1 MEFPA
6 FVSALKAF
14 YQDNDQPLRLK
25 PKTTQADIAAAEQ
38 ELGFEIDPALK
49 AAWLAAN
56 GGPSYKPVFARQGY
70 LTGYDFLPLQD
81 ALKQWRGLRTRAP
94 RYAGYGQPTPR
105 DPRIQDGWFQEGW
118 LPFAGFSAPTLMLML
133 DHTPTAQGRPGQIIA
148 FTHDPDSIDY
158 VCVDF
163 PPCWRRRWSRSRKI
177 PRISW
182 KAESV
187 RRPLCTDGSRRLNG
201 ASLPRL
207 EANGQVR
214 AHAMVPRRPR

>member
-25 PKTTQADIAAAEQ
+25 PKTTEADIAAAEQ

-163 PPCWRRRWSRSRKI
+163 PTCWRRRWSRSRKI

-187 RRPLCTDGSRRLNG
+187 RRLCTDGSRRLDG
-201 ASLPRL
+201 AGLPRL
-207 EANGQVR
+207 ETNGQVR